1 MGSYHCFGCGAGGDV
16 FGFVMQIEGMPFVEA
31 VERLADKY
39 GVHLRREE
47 GDTSGAPRD
56 PNRRSRLV
64 EANTVAS
71 EFYVEQLL
79 SSPEAVAG
87 RQFLDQRGFDKDAA
101 ERFTIGFAPRSGEA
115 VLQHLK
121 GRGFS
126 DDEVVAAGL
135 AATNNRGAYDRFRGR
150 LLWPIRNL
158 PGEVVG
164 FGARRLFDD
173 DRIEA
178 KYLNTPETALYKKSQ
193 VLYGVDKAR
202 RAIAAGM
209 QAVVVEGYTDVM
221 ACHEAG
227 VETAVATCGTAFGED
242 HTKILR
248 RLLADH
254 DEFRGEVIFTF
265 DGDEAGQRAA
275 MKAFAGDQ
283 QFVAQTYVAVDP
295 DGRDPCDIRMA
306 EGDEGVREL
315 VARRVPLYRFVLRNV
330 VERYDLDRADQR
342 VNALREAA
350 RLVASVR
357 DKSKVNAFARELA
370 GLVGLEVEEVHAEVS
385 RAASRPAGTAPA
397 QERRE
402 RTVADVR
409 EPRFAD
415 EREAMKAILQ
425 LPHLVGPA
433 VADIDEHDFTHPWL
447 SALWLAVVAQPL
459 PTAPDSAWV
468 STVAERAGEQGA
480 RSAATALA
488 VEPLRFRDEPRADDV
503 AALLA
508 RLQELT
514 TMRRIEQLKSKL
526 QRTNPIEEAEQ
537 YNKLFGRLVA
547 LEQQRR
553 SLRERALGGV
563 L

>member
-1 MGSYHCFGCGAGGDV
+1 
-16 FGFVMQIEGMPFVEA
+16 
-31 VERLADKY
+31 
-39 GVHLRREE
+39 
-47 GDTSGAPRD
+47 
-56 PNRRSRLV
+56 
-64 EANTVAS
+64 
-71 EFYVEQLL
+71 
-79 SSPEAVAG
+79 
-87 RQFLDQRGFDKDAA
+87 
-101 ERFTIGFAPRSGEA
+101 
-115 VLQHLK
+115 
-121 GRGFS
+121 
-126 DDEVVAAGL
+126 
-135 AATNNRGAYDRFRGR
+135 
-150 LLWPIRNL
+150 
-158 PGEVVG
+158 
-164 FGARRLFDD
+164 
-173 DRIEA
+173 
-178 KYLNTPETALYKKSQ
+178 
-193 VLYGVDKAR
+193 
-202 RAIAAGM
+202 
-209 QAVVVEGYTDVM
+209 
-221 ACHEAG
+221 
-227 VETAVATCGTAFGED
+227 
-242 HTKILR
+242 
-248 RLLADH
+248 
-254 DEFRGEVIFTF
+254 
-265 DGDEAGQRAA
+265 

-385 RAASRPAGTAPA
+385 KAAARPAGPAPA

-415 EREAMKAILQ
+415 EREAMKAVLQ
-425 LPHLVGPA
+425 VPHLVGSA
-433 VADIDEHDFTHPWL
+433 AADIDEHDFTHPWL

-459 PTAPDSAWV
+459 PTSRDSSWV
-468 STVAERAGEQGA
+468 SAVAERAAEQGA

-537 YNKLFGRLVA
+537 YNRLFGQLVA

-553 SLRERALGGV
+553 SLRERALGAV